1 MSRWMGAFLWA
12 IVGGAAI
19 AIAMCAT
26 IMRSGSSTAAIGLL
40 SIPFKVAPFA
50 VLFLLFGYSFPDLVE
65 FFQRTALP
73 HSNWLKLRAALAALL
88 AVGGLGY
95 IANGI
100 VLTMIV
106 LNIQTMSE
114 PQLRHFLDGSLWRR
128 NRFALAALAGN
139 PNAST
144 ATLEE
149 VAHLSDPALHDDIY
163 SVWPVMGNNTRGL
176 SVMRL
181 VARHPNVSQNAL
193 VHLARSPDTYVRGD
207 VVLNSKTP
215 VSTLRKLA
223 LAPNQDLQIQMG
235 LAHNANTPPDVLS
248 ELAGSDSEY
257 TRSAVAR
264 NPSTPIDTLE
274 ALARDPEPLVRG
286 DVILNA
292 STPVEAIAGLVGDPD
307 ASVCLRAKARMGI
320 PR

>member
-12 IVGGAAI
+12 IVGGAAV
-19 AIAMCAT
+19 AIAMCAA

-40 SIPFKVAPFA
+40 FIPFKVAPFA
-50 VLFLLFGYSFPDLVE
+50 VLFLLFGYSLPDLVE

-88 AVGGLGY
+88 AVGGIGY
-95 IANGI
+95 IAYGI
-100 VLTMIV
+100 IFTAIA

-128 NRFALAALAGN
+128 NRFALGVLAGN
-139 PNAST
+139 PNASA

-149 VAHLSDPALHDDIY
+149 VVHFSDPALHDEMS

-176 SVMRL
+176 AVMRL
-181 VARHPNVSQNAL
+181 IARHPNVSQNAL
-193 VHLARSPDTYVRGD
+193 VHLARSPDAYVRGD
-207 VVLNSKTP
+207 VALNPKTP
-215 VSTLRKLA
+215 VSTIRELA
-223 LAPNQDLQIQMG
+223 LAPNQDLQIQIG

-248 ELAGSDSEY
+248 ELACSDSEY

-292 STPVEAIAGLVGDPD
+292 STPVEAVADLSDDPD
-307 ASVCLRAKARMGI
+307 AGVRLRAKARMGI